1 MYREKSFNFFTDLI
15 RVTDDTEN
23 EISFSL
29 AQLTIKAE
37 IYVQAN
43 LITFLIL

>member
-1 MYREKSFNFFTDLI
+1 MM
-15 RVTDDTEN
+15 EN

-43 LITFLIL
+43 LISDFVNL